1 MVYIWIGFC
10 TAGIVYLLGKV
21 YRMKYAIKEIYEQL
35 PRIVHEDTHSLLTIS
50 SRDRQLQQLASTL
63 NQELRELRKMAMQ
76 YHNGNQQLQEAIMDI
91 SHDIRTPQTAI
102 QGFIQ
107 LLEKEELSAIQASYL
122 AIIKNRSQDLAT
134 LFEQLFALSI
144 GYDEHVLVT
153 PEVCCLQQ
161 LLEEAIVSYYVLL
174 KQKQIE
180 PVIEMVEEPVYITAD
195 KRMLLRVF
203 DNLISNALKYTD
215 GDFQIQLKKQR
226 NMIFS
231 NHAKDL
237 DVVSVSR
244 MFHRYYTVDTQ
255 KQSTGLG
262 LSIAKQLVERNG
274 GMIHAEYKEGAL
286 IVTLQMPQ

>member
-1 MVYIWIGFC
+1 MEYLWIGFC

-35 PRIVHEDTHSLLTIS
+35 PRIVHEDTNSLLMIS
-50 SRDRQLQQLASTL
+50 SRDHQLQQLASTL
-63 NQELRELRKMAMQ
+63 NQELKEVRSKALRYQ
-76 YHNGNQQLQEAIMDI
+76 NGNQQLQEAIMDI

-107 LLEKEELSAIQASYL
+107 LLEKEELSDVQASYL
-122 AIIKNRSQDLAT
+122 AIIKNRSQDLAA
-134 LFEQLFALSI
+134 LFEQLFTLSI
-144 GYDEHVLVT
+144 GYDEHLLVT
-153 PEVCCLQQ
+153 FESCCLQRI
-161 LLEEAIVSYYVLL
+161 LEEAIASYYVIL

-180 PVIEMVEEPVYITAD
+180 PIIEIVEEPIFIMVD
-195 KRMLLRVF
+195 RKMMLRVF

-215 GDFQIQLKKQR
+215 GDFQIQLTKQKKI
-226 NMIFS
+226 IFS

-244 MFHRYYTVDTQ
+244 IFHRYYTVDTQ
-255 KQSTGLG
+255 KKSTGFG

-274 GMIHAEYKEGAL
+274 GTIQAEYRDGIL
-286 IVTLQMPQ
+286 IVTLQM

>member
-10 TAGIVYLLGKV
+10 TAGILYLLGKV

-35 PRIVHEDTHSLLTIS
+35 PRIVHEDTNSLLTIS
-50 SRDRQLQQLASTL
+50 SRDHQLQQLASTL
-63 NQELRELRKMAMQ
+63 NQELKEVRSMALRYQ
-76 YHNGNQQLQEAIMDI
+76 NGNQQLQEAIMDI

-107 LLEKEELSAIQASYL
+107 LLEKEKLSDVQASYL
-122 AIIKNRSQDLAT
+122 AIIKNRSQDLAA
-134 LFEQLFALSI
+134 LFEQLFSLSI
-144 GYDEHVLVT
+144 GYDEHLLVT
-153 PEVCCLQQ
+153 FESCCLQQ
-161 LLEEAIVSYYVLL
+161 ILEEAIASYYVIL

-180 PVIEMVEEPVYITAD
+180 PIIEIVEEPIFIMVD
-195 KRMLLRVF
+195 RKMMLRVF

-215 GDFQIQLKKQR
+215 GDFQIQLTNQKKI
-226 NMIFS
+226 IFS

-244 MFHRYYTVDTQ
+244 IFHRYYTVDTQ
-255 KQSTGLG
+255 KKSTGFG

-274 GMIHAEYKEGAL
+274 GTIQAEYRDGIL
-286 IVTLQMPQ
+286 IVTLQM

>member
-1 MVYIWIGFC
+1 MVYLWIGFC

-35 PRIVHEDTHSLLTIS
+35 PRIVHEDTNSLLTIS
-50 SRDRQLQQLASTL
+50 SRDHQLQQLASTL
-63 NQELRELRKMAMQ
+63 NQELKEVRSKALRYQ
-76 YHNGNQQLQEAIMDI
+76 NGNQQLQEAIMDI

-107 LLEKEELSAIQASYL
+107 LLEKEELSDVQASYL
-122 AIIKNRSQDLAT
+122 AIIKNRSQDLAA
-134 LFEQLFALSI
+134 LFEQLFTLSI
-144 GYDEHVLVT
+144 GYDEHLLVT
-153 PEVCCLQQ
+153 FESCCLQQ
-161 LLEEAIVSYYVLL
+161 ILEEAIASYYVIL

-180 PVIEMVEEPVYITAD
+180 PIIEIVEEPIFIMVD
-195 KRMLLRVF
+195 RKMMLRVF

-215 GDFQIQLKKQR
+215 GDFQIQLTKQKKI
-226 NMIFS
+226 IFS

-244 MFHRYYTVDTQ
+244 IFHRYYTVDTQ
-255 KQSTGLG
+255 KKSTGFG

-274 GMIHAEYKEGAL
+274 GTIQAEYRDGIL
-286 IVTLQMPQ
+286 IVTLQM